1 MSDQLQRQIDI
12 LRLLPRP
19 GQAKSTKEI
28 FEALCEQGYTA
39 SKRTVE
45 RDLESL
51 ASTFPQ
57 AVHCEYAQGANAR
70 TSYWHLTSLK
80 GLLPETLVNNNDAA
94 LALTMLKQQAYNR
107 LPRSVFERL
116 DSIWS
121 QATATAEQNRETQ
134 RWMSLIQYVP
144 DPMRPESPPIDPAI
158 QSTIEGAVRDSDAL
172 DLTVQTLD
180 GEATLTK
187 LLPLRLLLQEEVLY
201 LLAENPAADNPD
213 DSTQLIPLHRIIEA
227 ETSLSLEESS
237 LEPDL
242 AQRFALGMEEPFR
255 LVMRVNRPLAE
266 ALFNRPIGREQNL
279 EGDPDTP
286 GYYLVTTSIDDSP
299 QLRRWLARRSGVE
312 LQIIQPAGVYIDW

>member
-19 GQAKSTKEI
+19 GQTKSTKEI
-28 FEALCEQGYTA
+28 FEILCEQGYSA

-51 ASTFPQ
+51 AATFPQ
-57 AVHCEYAQGANAR
+57 AVRCEQAQGANGR

-116 DSIWS
+116 NSLWS
-121 QATATAEQNRETQ
+121 QASATAEQNRETQ

-144 DPMRPESPPIDPAI
+144 DPMRPVSPPIDPAI

-172 DLTVQTLD
+172 DLSVQTLD
-180 GEATLTK
+180 GEVTLTK

-201 LLAENPAADNPD
+201 LLAEYPGADTPD
-213 DSTQLIPLHRIIEA
+213 DSIQLIPLHRIVEA
-227 ETSLSLEESS
+227 KTSLSLEKSS

-242 AQRFALGMEEPFR
+242 AQQFVLGMEEPYR

-266 ALFNRPIGREQNL
+266 ALFNRPIGREQNIKA
-279 EGDPDTP
+279 DDYTPDHYIVST
-286 GYYLVTTSIDDSP
+286 YIDDSP
-299 QLRRWLARRSGVE
+299 QLRRWIARREEKE
-312 LQIIQPAGVYIDW
+312 LEVLEHS